1 MTTKTRPPNKRQ
13 RLAQQA
19 ALDAVEA
26 EERHHDAL
34 LYERYLSEVESAG
47 LDALHDNQGRSPE
60 EVIEH
65 IERERAAAAQTY
77 QDRLEAMDG
86 LADLPSRGWVEWAL
100 KKILEAR
107 RDVARTKIVQKRE
120 RSRAG
125 RVLAGRE
132 EFFLARVKAWFDG
145 QVRDTP
151 SSVRVPNAHCRIQA
165 RKIPPG
171 VTIHDERD
179 CCESL
184 IEEIGVMRCLEL
196 GLLRTSY
203 TINKTETKA
212 FLEQSGIS
220 VRGATYRE
228 EETESISIVETGRD
242 R

>member
-1 MTTKTRPPNKRQ
+1 
-13 RLAQQA
+13 
-19 ALDAVEA
+19 
-26 EERHHDAL
+26 
-34 LYERYLSEVESAG
+34 
-47 LDALHDNQGRSPE
+47 
-60 EVIEH
+60 
-65 IERERAAAAQTY
+65 
-77 QDRLEAMDG
+77 MDG
-86 LADLPSRGWVEWAL
+86 LDTKPSRGWVEWAL
-100 KKILEAR
+100 KKILESR
-107 RDVARTKIVQKRE
+107 RDVTRTKIVQKRE
-120 RSRAG
+120 RSRAE
-125 RVLAGRE
+125 RILAGRE
-132 EFFLARVKAWFDG
+132 DFFLARVQTWFDG

-151 SSVRVPNAHCRIQA
+151 SSVRVPDAHCRIQA

-196 GLLRTSY
+196 DLLRTSY

-212 FLEQSGIS
+212 FLEESGIS